1 MQHLPCTNKPCF
13 KSLASTNSLNVH
25 NMGLELLLS
34 LAEEGTGMLWASAV
48 TARTE
53 GSPEHSDDSTLKGT
67 PFLPRIANDKPSS

>member
-1 MQHLPCTNKPCF
+1 
-13 KSLASTNSLNVH
+13 
-25 NMGLELLLS
+25 MGLELLLS

-53 GSPEHSDDSTLKGT
+53 GSLEHSDDSTLKGT